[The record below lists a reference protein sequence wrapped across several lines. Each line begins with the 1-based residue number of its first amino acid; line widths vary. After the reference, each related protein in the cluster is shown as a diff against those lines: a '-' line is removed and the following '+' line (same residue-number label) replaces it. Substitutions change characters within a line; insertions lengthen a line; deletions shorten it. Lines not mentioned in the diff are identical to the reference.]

1 MKKLGEWI
9 NYLLVLPIVK
19 NIMNWFYALTDKV
32 AKDKE
37 MDEIREKL
45 ENAETEEEKRRLAKR
60 LTDNANDKL

>member
-9 NYLLVLPIVK
+9 NYLLVLPVIK
-19 NIMNWFYALTDKV
+19 NIMNWFYALSDKV

-37 MDEIREKL
+37 MDDIREKL
-45 ENAETEEEKRRLAKR
+45 ENAETEEEKRLLAKR